1 MQYVFCSLC
10 SRLTKQLIAHG
21 KHEESRDIIWALQP
35 NARHIAKDD
44 AVINIEI
51 NEISRTVVEEHQA
64 SSEGSF
70 RMVFKNGPQRFL
82 HRTLLGMGGQL
93 MQQISGI
100 NLITYV
106 SIRYSPVEMLAYHM
120 VVQYGDL

>member
-1 MQYVFCSLC
+1 M
-10 SRLTKQLIAHG
+10 
-21 KHEESRDIIWALQP
+21 
-35 NARHIAKDD
+35 
-44 AVINIEI
+44 
-51 NEISRTVVEEHQA
+51 EEHQA